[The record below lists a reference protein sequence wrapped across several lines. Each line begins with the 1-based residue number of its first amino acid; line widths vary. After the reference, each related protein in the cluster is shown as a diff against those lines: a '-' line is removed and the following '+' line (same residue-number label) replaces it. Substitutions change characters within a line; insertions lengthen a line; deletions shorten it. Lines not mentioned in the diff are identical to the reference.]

1 MMNGMPNGGLQV
13 TGLSQHYGSSHT
25 LRNIGFSIA
34 AGKCTAILGRN
45 GAGKTTL
52 LKCLMGVLPVTAGSV
67 VYDGRTL
74 TAAPP
79 HMRVRSGFGYV
90 PQGRDIF
97 ANLTVAE
104 NLEIALAANG
114 VDGAKAAAEDVV
126 ALFPV
131 LGEMRHRRG
140 GDLSGGQ
147 QQQLSIA
154 RALLTRPSLLILDE
168 PTEGIQPNIV
178 KRIEEVIFGLKARMS
193 ILLVEQYFEFA
204 RAIADDYVVLR
215 RGEVAASGA
224 VGDMD
229 ADAVRRFLSV

>member
-1 MMNGMPNGGLQV
+1 MEQEHNGGLQV

-25 LRNIGFSIA
+25 LRQIGFGVAS
-34 AGKCTAILGRN
+34 GKCTAILGRN

-52 LKCLMGVLPVTAGSV
+52 LKCLMGVLPISGGSI
-67 VYDGRTL
+67 VYNGRAL

-79 HMRVRSGFGYV
+79 HIRVRGGFGYV

-97 ANLTVAE
+97 ANLSVAE
-104 NLEIALAANG
+104 NLEIALAANS
-114 VDGAKAAAEDVV
+114 VADARAATDEVV

-178 KRIEEVIFGLKARMS
+178 KRIEEVITGLKSRMS

-215 RGEVAASGA
+215 RGEVAAAGA

-229 ADAVRRFLSV
+229 ADAVRGFLSV